1 MKVAIVTGASSG
13 IGWEA
18 ALEIDR
24 RFRSL
29 DEIWI
34 VGRNEEKLR
43 ILSRHLKHANRIV
56 IMDVTDPEDM
66 DAELEVEKTIT
77 STAPTDGYKI
87 GDEITYKVTVTNT
100 GNVTITGIEL
110 KDTLVELDE
119 E

>member
-43 ILSRHLKHANRIV
+43 ILSRHLKHAWTLRIR
-56 IMDVTDPEDM
+56 
-66 DAELEVEKTIT
+66 KTWMH
-77 STAPTDGYKI
+77 SRM
-87 GDEITYKVTVTNT
+87 
-100 GNVTITGIEL
+100 
-110 KDTLVELDE
+110 
-119 E
+119 